1 MARSARLR
9 PRTGAHHHPSLDR
22 RPGDQLGPQ
31 RDRDRDAARA
41 ASVRLADVEFDSR
54 GIDVIARVSG
64 EIDLSNANDLE
75 SALIGA
81 MSNHSRALIVDLS
94 HVQYLD
100 SAGIQLIYR
109 LRESLR
115 ARRQRLAVVI
125 PNRSPAPEALR
136 LAGVA
141 EHVETIE
148 TLDDA
153 VHALE

>member
-1 MARSARLR
+1 M
-9 PRTGAHHHPSLDR
+9 
-22 RPGDQLGPQ
+22 
-31 RDRDRDAARA
+31 
-41 ASVRLADVEFDSR
+41 RLADVEFDSR